1 MKQKAVEY
9 QLKANRTDFDRV
21 QITNSKDVES
31 YVRQFYFDDIG
42 IYESFFIILLDR
54 ANKVKVYVKISQGG
68 IAGTVVD
75 PLIVAKY
82 VVDSLAKGVILCHN
96 HPSGNLTPSQQDIA
110 MTNKIKSGL
119 AFFDVN
125 VIEHLILTEDYFYSF
140 ADNGLI

>member
-9 QLKANRTDFDRV
+9 QLKANTTDFDRV
-21 QITNSKDVES
+21 RITNSKDVEQ
-31 YVRQFYFDDIG
+31 YARQFYFDDIG
-42 IYESFFIILLDR
+42 IYESFFIMLLDR
-54 ANKVKVYVKISQGG
+54 ANKVKGYVKISQGG

-82 VVDSLAKGVILCHN
+82 VVDSLAQGVILCHN

-125 VIEHLILTEDYFYSF
+125 VIEHLILTEDSYYSF

>member
-54 ANKVKVYVKISQGG
+54 ANKVKGYVKISQGG